1 MKTMIVLAA
10 GKTCHG
16 YPYATSIPDP
26 EHRDTGNDAMIVRSI
41 LLHCV

>member
-10 GKTCHG
+10 GKT
-16 YPYATSIPDP
+16 PYATSIPDP